1 MNQLDEIDA
10 ELAAI
15 MASLRRNEQYDTAYN
30 DAWKNGWAA
39 CDKRRLIQIENLRQ
53 KVWRMRQAGR

>member
-10 ELAAI
+10 GLAEI
-15 MASLRRNEQYDTAYN
+15 MASMTRNEQYDTAHC

-39 CDKRRLIQIENLRQ
+39 CDKRRIIQIENLRQ